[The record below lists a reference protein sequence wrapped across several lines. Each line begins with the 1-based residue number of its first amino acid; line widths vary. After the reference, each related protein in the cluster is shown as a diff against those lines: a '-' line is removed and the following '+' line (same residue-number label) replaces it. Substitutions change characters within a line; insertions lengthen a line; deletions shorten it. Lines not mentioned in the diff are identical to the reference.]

1 MVSIKTVTGLQLFEE
16 PMSSIY
22 EQLGGAPA
30 IEAAVEDFYRRVLA
44 DDELAPFFEDV
55 DMDRQMAKQAGFLT
69 MVTGGPA
76 NYTGKDMRR
85 GHAHLVARGIGDR
98 HVDLVI
104 KHLGDTL
111 AGLGVAPELI
121 AQVAAVAESVRNDVL
136 SR

>member
-1 MVSIKTVTGLQLFEE
+1 MRCMVSPPDDEA
-16 PMSSIY
+16 PNNSIY

-30 IEAAVEDFYRRVLA
+30 IEAAVENFYRRVLR
-44 DDELAPFFEDV
+44 DEELAPFFADV
-55 DMDRQMAKQAGFLT
+55 DMDKQMAKQAGFLT
-69 MVTGGPA
+69 MVTGGPNA
-76 NYTGKDMRR
+76 YTGRDMRA

-111 AGLGVAPELI
+111 TELGVAPELVQ
-121 AQVAAVAESVRNDVL
+121 QVAAVAESVRDDVL

>member
-1 MVSIKTVTGLQLFEE
+1 
-16 PMSSIY
+16 MSTIY
-22 EQLGGAPA
+22 EQLGGGPA

-44 DDELAPFFEDV
+44 DDELAPYFDDV

-76 NYTGKDMRR
+76 AYTGRDMRTA
-85 GHAHLVARGIGDR
+85 HAKLVERGIGDR

-111 AGLGVAPELI
+111 SGLGVAPELI
-121 AQVAAVAESVRNDVL
+121 AQVAAVAESVRDDVL
-136 SR
+136 CR

>member
-1 MVSIKTVTGLQLFEE
+1 MQVFGHDQMTT
-16 PMSSIY
+16 IY
-22 EQLGGAPA
+22 EQLGGRPA

-44 DDELAPFFEDV
+44 DNELAPFFEDI
-55 DMDRQMAKQAGFLT
+55 DMDKQMAKQAGFLT
-69 MVTGGPA
+69 MVTGGP
-76 NYTGKDMRR
+76 NEYTGRDMRKA
-85 GHAHLVARGIGDR
+85 HAKLVERGIGDR

-121 AQVAAVAESVRNDVL
+121 GQVAAVAESVRNDVL

>member
-1 MVSIKTVTGLQLFEE
+1 MT
-16 PMSSIY
+16 SIY

-30 IEAAVEDFYRRVLA
+30 IQAAVEDFYRRVLR
-44 DDELAPFFEDV
+44 DEELAPFFEDV

-69 MVTGGPA
+69 MVTGGPHH
-76 NYTGKDMRR
+76 YTGKDMRV

-111 AGLGVAPELI
+111 SGLGVAPELI
-121 AQVAAVAESVRNDVL
+121 QQVAAVAESVRNDVL

>member
-1 MVSIKTVTGLQLFEE
+1 MTT
-16 PMSSIY
+16 IY

-30 IEAAVEDFYRRVLA
+30 MSAAVEDFYRRVLA
-44 DDELAPFFEDV
+44 DDLLAPYFDDI
-55 DMDRQMAKQAGFLT
+55 DMDKQMAKQAAFLT
-69 MVTGGPA
+69 MVTGGPN
-76 NYTGKDMRR
+76 NYTGRDMRAA
-85 GHAHLVARGIGDR
+85 HAKLVARGIDDR
-98 HVDLVI
+98 HVDRVI

>member
-1 MVSIKTVTGLQLFEE
+1 
-16 PMSSIY
+16 MSSIY
-22 EQLGGAPA
+22 EQLGGGPA
-30 IEAAVEDFYRRVLA
+30 IQAAVEDFYRRVLA
-44 DDELAPFFEDV
+44 DEELAPFFDDT
-55 DMDRQMAKQAGFLT
+55 DMDRQMAKQAAFLT

-76 NYTGKDMRR
+76 NYTGKDMRA

-111 AGLGVAPELI
+111 AELGVAPELI
-121 AQVAAVAESVRNDVL
+121 QQVAAVANSVRNDVL